1 MGPAKPTA
9 SAEVA
14 LSDEE
19 LIQALISGDLRAG
32 GRLYDRLIR
41 VVEWTVSRVLGRE
54 RGNCEDVVQNAFEQI
69 VITLY
74 RDSYARGCSLTSWA
88 CAVSS
93 RVAFTEL
100 RTNQRRTRNLGRR
113 VEVPEGQL
121 VHGAPDAEAVA
132 SARQDLERVRAALS
146 TLNPERAEVL
156 VLHELNG
163 LELSEIAHTLR
174 LSVSAVQSRL
184 SRGRRDLIERLQAED
199 RGIS

>member
-1 MGPAKPTA
+1 MGPAKPA
-9 SAEVA
+9 AAVEVA

-19 LIQALISGDLRAG
+19 LIQALIAGNLRAG
-32 GRLYDRLIR
+32 ELLYDRLIR

-54 RGNCEDVVQNAFEQI
+54 RGDCEDIVQNAFEQI
-69 VITLY
+69 VTTLY
-74 RDSYARGCSLTSWA
+74 RDSFARGCSLTSWA
-88 CAVSS
+88 CAVTS

-113 VEVPEGQL
+113 VEVPEAQL
-121 VHGAPDAEAVA
+121 AHGAPDAEALA

-163 LELSEIAHTLR
+163 LELSEIARTLR

-184 SRGRRDLIERLQAED
+184 SRGRRDLVERLQAEE

>member
-1 MGPAKPTA
+1 V
-9 SAEVA
+9 EVA
-14 LSDEE
+14 LSDEA
-19 LIQALISGDLRAG
+19 LIQALIAGDLRAG
-32 GRLYDRLIR
+32 ERLYDRLIR

-54 RGNCEDVVQNAFEQI
+54 RGDCEDIVQNAFEQI

-74 RDSYARGCSLTSWA
+74 RDSFARGCSLTSWA
-88 CAVSS
+88 CAVTS
-93 RVAFTEL
+93 RVAFMEL
-100 RTNQRRTRNLGRR
+100 RTHQRRTRNLGRR

-121 VHGAPDAEAVA
+121 AHGAPDAEALA
-132 SARQDLERVRAALS
+132 SARQDLERVRAALA

-184 SRGRRDLIERLQAED
+184 SRGRRDLIERLEAED